1 MSDHSHPR
9 IAVFRPDDE
18 RLAAARTLLTD
29 LGVDPVADPMLAVEP
44 TGATPEAAA
53 YVVFT
58 SKTGAEL
65 AADAGWAPG
74 DATVV
79 AIGPKTADALEAAG
93 YTVDLV
99 PDEFSSTGLVDLLTD
114 RVASEEPRSSDGAV
128 ISEDSPTADGPSV
141 EVARSDHGSPVLL
154 EGLRDAGADVH
165 ETVLYR
171 LVRPGGSGESA
182 ELAAAGDLDA
192 ACFTSSLT
200 VEHFLDAADAQGVR
214 AAAIVGLNA
223 AVVGVIGEPTR
234 ETAASFGIDV
244 DVVPA
249 EATFEALA
257 RETVAHL
264 RE

>member
-1 MSDHSHPR
+1 VSERGRPR
-9 IAVFRPDDE
+9 VAVFRPADE
-18 RLAAARTLLTD
+18 RIETARTLLD
-29 LGVDPVADPMLAVEP
+29 GLGVEAVADPMLAVEP

-65 AADAGWAPG
+65 VAEAGWNPG

-79 AIGPKTADALEAAG
+79 AIGPKTADALRAAG

-99 PDEFSSTGLVDLLTD
+99 PDEFSSAGLVELLAD
-114 RVASEEPRSSDGAV
+114 RVATGEAGDA
-128 ISEDSPTADGPSV
+128 SV

-154 EGLRDAGADVH
+154 DGLRDAGADVH

-171 LVRPGGSGESA
+171 LVRPEGAGESA
-182 ELAAAGDLDA
+182 DLAAAGALDA

-200 VEHFLDAADAQGVR
+200 VEHFLDAAAERGVR
-214 AAAIVGLNA
+214 DAAIAGLND

-234 ETAASFGIDV
+234 ETAASVGIDV
-244 DVVPA
+244 DAVPA

-264 RE
+264 HA